1 MEKRYWIAINGPS
14 CAISSIPF
22 SNPITSPVAYQY
34 IGFRTYAEAR
44 QAQKICLHGT
54 EAEMESFFR
63 VNKQRVRSGDIRVI
77 QPPAPQPWTKGPTL
91 WMEAETGEW
100 MAKMVPEVF
109 TNLLN

>member
-1 MEKRYWIAINGPS
+1 MNQPRM
-14 CAISSIPF
+14 
-22 SNPITSPVAYQY
+22 Q
-34 IGFRTYAEAR
+34 
-44 QAQKICLHGT
+44 
-54 EAEMESFFR
+54 
-63 VNKQRVRSGDIRVI
+63 SGDIRVI